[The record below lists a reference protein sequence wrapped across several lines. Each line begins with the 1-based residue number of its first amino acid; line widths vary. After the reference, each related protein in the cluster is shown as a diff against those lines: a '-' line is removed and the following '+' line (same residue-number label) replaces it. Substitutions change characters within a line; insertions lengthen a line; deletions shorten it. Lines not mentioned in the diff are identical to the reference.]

1 MKLLLEQL
9 FYGRGER
16 GYDVLGASPGGLP
29 FAHRVEALCDGV
41 GTPSVGYAGEPI
53 LLSVPEG
60 DRVIM
65 ICGHRGI
72 SDPMGRDTLFFHAL
86 VSSRKDLNTA
96 RANAFA
102 LFDQGAFG
110 EKMAGPSVDAVQL
123 DFKTIRDD
131 GKNGITDGLAV
142 GASLPAIVRS
152 GKPEPEL
159 VRSALG
165 NRANELA
172 WATFGFSGRDD
183 FDLLVLPAGTAV
195 SSRYSEFDATGRPLM
210 GTRRVTVPSASS
222 LTRSGDSQKKASV
235 GEPVSRAAGRNNSIA
250 FRLSFAV
257 NVLLAIACAALAGGR
272 KTQIPVETDEKPK
285 VVSLPAVVVTNFVPA
300 LVSSEQ
306 TNEIRRLYL
315 EELVRDF
322 PAEKRIKDYSKEIGS
337 SSIPLYDQIRN
348 ENFKQYE
355 KTRSFLAKIETYVK
369 TLNEILL
376 RKENSNEN
384 ESSN

>member
-1 MKLLLEQL
+1 MKLLLEPL

-16 GYDVLGASPGGLP
+16 GYGVLGASPGGLP

-41 GTPSVGYAGEPI
+41 GTPSAGYAGEPI
-53 LLSVPEG
+53 LLSAPEG
-60 DRVIM
+60 ARVIM
-65 ICGHRGI
+65 ICGRRGVPD
-72 SDPMGRDTLFFHAL
+72 SMGRDTLFFHAL
-86 VSSRKDLNTA
+86 VASRKDLDAA

-110 EKMAGPSVDAVQL
+110 GKMAGPSVDAVQL

-131 GKNGITDGLAV
+131 GKIGITDGLTV
-142 GASLPAIVRS
+142 GASLPAVVRS

-183 FDLLVLPAGTAV
+183 FDLLVLPAGAAV

-210 GTRRVTVPSASS
+210 ESRRAMVASASS
-222 LTRSGDSQKKASV
+222 STRSGDSQKTASV
-235 GEPVSRAAGRNNSIA
+235 GEPASQAAGRNNLVA
-250 FRLSFAV
+250 FRLSIAA
-257 NVLLAIACAALAGGR
+257 NVLLAVACAALAGGR
-272 KTQIPVETDEKPK
+272 KTHIPVETDEKPK
-285 VVSLPAVVVTNFVPA
+285 DVSLPAVVVTNYVPA
-300 LVSSEQ
+300 PVSSEQ

-322 PAEKRIKDYSKEIGS
+322 PDEKRIADYSTEVAS
-337 SSIPLYDQIRN
+337 SSIPLYEQILN
-348 ENFKQYE
+348 ESFEQYE
-355 KTRSFLAKIETYVK
+355 NTRTFLAKIETYVK

-376 RKENSNEN
+376 RKKNGNEN
-384 ESSN
+384 EFSH